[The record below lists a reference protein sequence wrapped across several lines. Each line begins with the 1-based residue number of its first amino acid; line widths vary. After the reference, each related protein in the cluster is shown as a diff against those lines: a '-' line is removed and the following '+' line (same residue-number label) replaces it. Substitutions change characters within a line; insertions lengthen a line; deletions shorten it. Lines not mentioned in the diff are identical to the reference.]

1 MILTVR
7 TYTIA
12 LHSTETN
19 LGVTR
24 VVIFITPD
32 DNDLHFDCEDDSNLL
47 WSHCISL
54 NPISQC
60 RDKPRGDNI
69 YHHHHFDCEDDS
81 NLLLY
86 ITGHD
91 GTPKRWPY
99 FGLISSF
106 TGFRWENP
114 QKSLLAVVMWQSLG
128 KLLGFP
134 AKLGELVSLG
144 KGGHMDDDAGD
155 SLCRCRCWHF
165 PR

>member
-91 GTPKRWPY
+91 GTAKRWPHL
-99 FGLISSF
+99 GRLLIFPF
-106 TGFRWENP
+106 TSFRWENP
-114 QKSLLAVVMWQSLG
+114 IKKSPCCSGVTKFGQASWVSG
-128 KLLGFP
+128 KT
-134 AKLGELVSLG
+134 
-144 KGGHMDDDAGD
+144 GGACVIRERGPHGWWCWCW
-155 SLCRCRCWHF
+155 CRHF